1 MTKYCITGANRNST
15 KDDRVSELKLW
26 EYKQNDKKEWVWS
39 PLGKKSLN
47 FVAALLAAGHEV
59 VSGKELKK
67 DGVIKSIT
75 LGAAIEIELRI
86 AKNDDKFKITDLPE
100 F

>member
-1 MTKYCITGANRNST
+1 MTTYCVTAANHNGA
-15 KDDRVSELKLW
+15 KDGRASEFKLW
-26 EYKQNDKKEWVWS
+26 EYKKNKDNEWVWS

-59 VSGKELKK
+59 VSGEENE
-67 DGVIKSIT
+67 KSIT
-75 LGAAIEIELRI
+75 RGAAIELELRI
-86 AKNDDKFKITDLPE
+86 TKNDKNFKITDLPE